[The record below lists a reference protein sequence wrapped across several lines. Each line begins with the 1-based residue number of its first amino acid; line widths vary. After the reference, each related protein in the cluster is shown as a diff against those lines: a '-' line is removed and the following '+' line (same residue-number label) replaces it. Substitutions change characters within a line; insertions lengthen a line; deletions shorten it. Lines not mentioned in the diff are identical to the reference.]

1 MSKDL
6 IEQLQTMTEYLQE
19 VHQYEIDNDHDGDG
33 RDGCSY
39 CDAIERSTK
48 LLKEL
53 EEDEEEVESEQTSR
67 QPAESK
73 R

>member
-39 CDAIERSTK
+39 CDAIERSKK

-53 EEDEEEVESEQTSR
+53 EEDEEVEIEQTPR